1 MSPHRDARTV
11 SLSDPEEFL
20 LPTSLA
26 VLFATVSMTL
36 VPALVLVWGWRR
48 GFFRDL
54 DGQSRVIFDVRDWQL
69 VRPWEST
76 AERLDRALSHGTPL
90 APTPGEWGGAGA
102 DESAR

>member
-1 MSPHRDARTV
+1 
-11 SLSDPEEFL
+11 LFDPEVLL

-54 DGQSRVIFDVRDWQL
+54 EGQSRVIFDERDWQL
-69 VRPWEST
+69 ARPWESD
-76 AERLDRALSHGTPL
+76 AERLDRALAHGPPL

-102 DESAR
+102 DGSAR